1 MGRARTEPKHAGAI
15 LRTAETAACALV
27 CMCALA
33 CSRIHL
39 GCHWLWSS
47 TVLETLDW

>member
-39 GCHWLWSS
+39 GCTLAL
-47 TVLETLDW
+47 VLVTRPR